1 MIKRKQYDK
10 MNIAKD
16 RTQTGFRYL
25 RTWKEFPKKQEETA
39 LRESLN
45 WELRVFCLEE

>member
-1 MIKRKQYDK
+1 

-25 RTWKEFPKKQEETA
+25 RTWKEFPKKQTA

-45 WELRVFCLEE
+45 WELRVFCLGE